1 MPGEFNNESTN
12 GSARFFPSAMPE
24 GLDVVIAD
32 PGCAPYQILGYRRAG
47 DVCHQAW
54 PPTKLPAG
62 LFDADPSKR
71 QEALVAFGTAQES
84 VETRVLAEVVK
95 IKEMLTSTVVHPAD
109 AIGLGESLGLR
120 PKIEE
125 PEATQDNL
133 SYRVQAPG
141 AAFTGTPA
149 ASPAPPKA
157 AQSRR
162 GRRRRDGGLTCEE
175 QMILLV
181 EADSTVMI
189 LKPPS
194 IHASMVTR
202 WGADNAFC
210 IRTIQDAPLYKA
222 WQAAVEKLRKDL
234 KMSPA
239 DFAEEGLA
247 ILSHKPGREDK
258 RRAGRAQAEQAT
270 RRFLAEMENTNIAAK
285 REIEDAK
292 AARNQRHRQ

>member
-12 GSARFFPSAMPE
+12 GSARFFPSAMPD

-141 AAFTGTPA
+141 ASSPCTGA
-149 ASPAPPKA
+149 ATPKA
-157 AQSRR
+157 AKSRR
-162 GRRRRDGGLTCEE
+162 GSKHRAGGLTCEE
-175 QMILLV
+175 QMLLLS
-181 EADSTVMI
+181 EADPTVMF
-189 LKPPS
+189 LTPPG
-194 IHASMVTR
+194 IHAHMVAR
-202 WGADNAFC
+202 WGEENAFS
-210 IRTIQDAPLYKA
+210 IRKIRSVKLYKD
-222 WQAAVEKLRKDL
+222 WRLGVETLRKNL
-234 KMSPA
+234 KMAPA
-239 DFAEEGLA
+239 DVAEEGLA

-258 RRAGRAQAEQAT
+258 RRVGRAQHEQAT
-270 RRFLAEMENTNIAAK
+270 RMFLALMSNANIAAK
-285 REIEDAK
+285 RGSE
-292 AARNQRHRQ
+292 AARAARDQHGRQ

>member
-1 MPGEFNNESTN
+1 MTPEPDDVRRQTQAHSLPPAAATPPAPRAEEQRAWAWAPDELKQKLRSMCRDDAHGDDRSP
-12 GSARFFPSAMPE
+12 AYRF
-24 GLDVVIAD
+24 G
-32 PGCAPYQILGYRRAG
+32 
-47 DVCHQAW
+47 
-54 PPTKLPAG
+54 
-62 LFDADPSKR
+62 
-71 QEALVAFGTAQES
+71 FG
-84 VETRVLAEVVK
+84 
-95 IKEMLTSTVVHPAD
+95 
-109 AIGLGESLGLR
+109 AIGLGEVLGLSPNR
-120 PKIEE
+120 KMEKL
-125 PEATQDNL
+125 EATQDNL
-133 SYRVQAPG
+133 TQRVLMLEASSPRTD
-141 AAFTGTPA
+141 AAKTA
-149 ASPAPPKA
+149 KPKA

-194 IHASMVTR
+194 IHARMVTR

-222 WQAAVEKLRKDL
+222 WQAAVEELRKDL

-258 RRAGRAQAEQAT
+258 RRVGRAQAEQAT
-270 RRFLAEMENTNIAAK
+270 RRFLAAMENTNIAAE
-285 REIEDAK
+285 RRIEAAK
-292 AARNQRHRQ
+292 AAGDQRDRQ